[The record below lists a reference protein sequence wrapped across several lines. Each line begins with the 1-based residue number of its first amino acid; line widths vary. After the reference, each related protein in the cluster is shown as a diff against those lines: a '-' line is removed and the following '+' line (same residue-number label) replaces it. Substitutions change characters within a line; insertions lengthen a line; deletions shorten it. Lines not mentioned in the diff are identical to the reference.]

1 MKILMQASC
10 RKHNCLWFLH
20 SRERFH
26 PVIALKAMRANARL
40 SAASAFTRR
49 VNA

>member
-1 MKILMQASC
+1 MKILMQVFC

-26 PVIALKAMRANARL
+26 LVIALKAVRANARL
-40 SAASAFTRR
+40 
-49 VNA
+49 